1 MILNK
6 YFVQLPAVFL
16 LRFGLTDKLT
26 HVYSRLLRDV
36 NYASEQCDAG
46 AFNAARAVASA
57 HSDDRSY
64 KISVSFSVEYDETSN
79 E

>member
-26 HVYSRLLRDV
+26 HVHVDTIEILITLRS
-36 NYASEQCDAG
+36 NMMGSSMRQGPEPAPIQ
-46 AFNAARAVASA
+46 
-57 HSDDRSY
+57 
-64 KISVSFSVEYDETSN
+64 KIEATKFQIHFQ
-79 E
+79 